1 MPSHPELYI
10 LRHGQTEWNA
20 IRRMQGAL
28 DSQLTALGR
37 EQAARQGAILYRA
50 GVTAESHAFR
60 MSPQGRARQ
69 TARIALAGIGV
80 KAIADDR
87 LREISLGAYDGLTHS
102 EIDERYPGAFEE
114 TDPFLWYDTALNGEG
129 FVAFAKR
136 LDSFLADLTGPTV
149 IIAHGMVS
157 LFLRGAVL
165 GLDLDGIAGLP
176 GGQGVVYHLKDGIQT
191 RLE

>member
-20 IRRMQGAL
+20 VRRMQGAL
-28 DSQLTALGR
+28 DSPLTARGR
-37 EQAARQGAILYRA
+37 EQAARMGDVLQEA
-50 GVTAESHAFR
+50 GVTADSHAFR

-69 TARIALAGIGV
+69 TAEITLARIGAE
-80 KAIADDR
+80 AIADHR
-87 LREISLGAYDGLTHS
+87 LREISLGAYDGLTHA
-102 EIDERYPGAFEE
+102 EIEERYPGAFAE

-129 FVAFAKR
+129 FAALSRR
-136 LDSFLADLTGPTV
+136 LEEFLADLTGPTV
-149 IIAHGMVS
+149 IVAHGMVS

-176 GGQGVVYHLKDGIQT
+176 GGQGVIYHLKDGIQT
-191 RLE
+191 RLV